1 MFRYDAG
8 IEWMRLINEVF
19 NNRLKFGN
27 RSLILYGIS
36 MFGKKN
42 MEWIGNGLDSAGN
55 KSAKTYLWVD
65 NFYISILQ
73 RFGIFLTVITSYN
86 YNDKMFENKEVLFNV
101 YTYSDGRTLYD

>member
-1 MFRYDAG
+1 MSISFVLTSICSVWVMFRYDAG

-42 MEWIGNGLDSAGN
+42 MEWLGTDWIRLEIKCKD
-55 KSAKTYLWVD
+55 
-65 NFYISILQ
+65 
-73 RFGIFLTVITSYN
+73 
-86 YNDKMFENKEVLFNV
+86 LFM
-101 YTYSDGRTLYD
+101 GR